1 MIKRFDNPILV
12 TKSFLPPIDEY
23 KTEINRIWENNWLTN
38 FGELHN
44 EFENNLSAFLN
55 VSNATLCSNG
65 HLALEIAIKALG
77 LTGEIITTPFTFAS
91 TTHAIVN
98 CGLTP
103 VFCDI
108 NLDTFTINV
117 TEIEKLITSRTSA
130 IIPVHVFGYPCDVYA
145 IERIATNYGL
155 SVIYDAAHAF
165 GVEMN
170 GRAIGTFGDVSMFSL
185 HATKVF
191 HSVEGGVLTYDSDV
205 YKNKFH
211 LLRNYG
217 ITGPETIECTGINA
231 KMNEFQAAMGL
242 VNLRYLNKEIA
253 KRNKVACTYRDGLK
267 LIPGITYLGDLPGI
281 KHNYSYFPILI
292 QEEKYGLTRDAL
304 YEKLQKYNIF
314 ARKYFYPLT
323 VDFTCYSGKFSCNIP
338 NARFIAER
346 IVTLPMYGDLALDSV
361 RTICGIIQELHC
373 KK

>member
-191 HSVEGGVLTYDSDV
+191 HSVEGGVLTYDSDA

-253 KRNKVACTYRDGLK
+253 KRNKVACAYRDGLK

-361 RTICGIIQELHC
+361 RTICRIIQELHC